1 MDMRLRRSFTRS
13 HKVQSF
19 IGWVNL
25 SKDELEIVECFVQ
38 GWDESGHKLF
48 GGISYQ
54 AVMDLLNKLGL
65 EVPSRLQ
72 YFLDRS
78 F

>member
-1 MDMRLRRSFTRS
+1 M
-13 HKVQSF
+13 
-19 IGWVNL
+19 NL

-72 YFLDRS
+72 YFLDLVDSDHFKEVFGYDVEDERDGMEN
-78 F
+78 